1 MPHEPQACGA
11 FFVMEEGRGKRE
23 EGRGK
28 MAPRIKK
35 RVLQKSEKSSRGF
48 AQILQWI

>member
-1 MPHEPQACGA
+1 LWG
-11 FFVMEEGRGKRE
+11 FFVKEERRRKRE

-35 RVLQKSEKSSRGF
+35 RVLQKSSRGF